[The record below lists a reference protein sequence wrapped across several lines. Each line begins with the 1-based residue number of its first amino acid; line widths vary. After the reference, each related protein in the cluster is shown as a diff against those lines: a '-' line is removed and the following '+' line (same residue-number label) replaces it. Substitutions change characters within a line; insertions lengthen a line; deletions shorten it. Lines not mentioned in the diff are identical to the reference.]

1 MDKYLNKKLLVLSLL
16 LGIAVFFGLAQGSVR
31 IPLNELLLKDNQVI
45 FNLRLLRILAA
56 ILVGSGLAVAGIV
69 LQAILRNPLAEPY
82 LLGTSSGAGL
92 AAVIAVVLGV
102 SRIYMPL
109 AAFLGAVASIILV
122 YALASERKKIADKS
136 LILSGVII
144 SIAFSSIIVFL
155 VSLFGNQAMHEM
167 NWWLWGSLQVYDWQ
181 LVLLVAIPVILG
193 IGVIYIFAQD
203 LNAIQLGEEEA
214 LHLGIDTQNVKNI
227 LIIIAA
233 LITASLI
240 CICGIIGFVGLIVPH
255 MMRQAVGSN
264 HKALIPVTCL
274 AAAIF
279 MVVCD
284 IVSRTLFA
292 PVEIPIGVITAI
304 IGAPIFIILLKRS
317 QRIR

>member
-1 MDKYLNKKLLVLSLL
+1 MNKHLKKKILVLFLL
-16 LGIAVFFGLAQGSVR
+16 LGIAVVFGLAQGSVH
-31 IPLNELLLKDNQVI
+31 IPLNSLLLKDNQVI
-45 FNLRLLRILAA
+45 FNMRLLRILAA

-92 AAVIAVVLGV
+92 AAVIAVILGV

-109 AAFLGAVASIILV
+109 AAFLGAVASIVLV
-122 YALASERKKIADKS
+122 YTLASERKKIADRS
-136 LILSGVII
+136 LILSGVIV

-155 VSLFGNQAMHEM
+155 VSLFGNQALHEM

-181 LVLLVAIPVILG
+181 LVLLVALPVILG
-193 IGVIYIFAQD
+193 IGVIYLFAQD

-214 LHLGIDTQNVKNI
+214 IHLGIDTQNVKNI
-227 LIIIAA
+227 LIIITA

-255 MMRQAVGSN
+255 MMRQIVGSN

-279 MVVCD
+279 MVICD

-304 IGAPIFIILLKRS
+304 IGAPIFIILLKRG
-317 QRIR
+317 QRVQ

>member
-1 MDKYLNKKLLVLSLL
+1 MDKHLNKKLLILSLL

-31 IPLNELLLKDNQVI
+31 IPLNELLFKDNQVI

-92 AAVIAVVLGV
+92 AAVTAVILGV

-122 YALASERKKIADKS
+122 YTLASERKKIADRS
-136 LILSGVII
+136 LILSGVIV

-227 LIIIAA
+227 LIIITA

-255 MMRQAVGSN
+255 MMRQTVGSN
-264 HKALIPVTCL
+264 HKSLIPVTCL

-304 IGAPIFIILLKRS
+304 IGAPIFIILLKRG